1 MNPQHN
7 TISSWSL
14 KQEINARLGDFDLI
28 SLLRLLKLHHYDEQ
42 SLWFS
47 SHNNITSQNRLIES
61 VNIDGKQ
68 GYAFIELNIGILA
81 STGILPEHM
90 RKFMDRP
97 DVNEKQL
104 QQFFQLYDHLLIVSY
119 LGQLYPEIN
128 RHFFDN
134 WQHTVACYTHLQNMR
149 SKASLHWLLN
159 TAFPEFEVAIISSLS
174 NDNNFLSEP
183 ILGQMTLGE
192 ISAQEKET
200 TQLGFKFYMLLRPEW
215 NNQPFDWQVK
225 TKERIIEWIIPWLK
239 DFTIEVE
246 FYLSITR
253 SETHL
258 KLRQQSVLG
267 YDPFLQEGKKTKI
280 ESSNVANYTVLIHKQ
295 SLPEHSQHKPLQRE
309 WEDTWRIRV

>member
-1 MNPQHN
+1 MKHQPN
-7 TISSWSL
+7 TLSSWSL
-14 KQEINARLGDFDLI
+14 EQEINTRLGDFDLI

-47 SHNNITSQNRLIES
+47 SHNNIASQNRLIET
-61 VNIDGKQ
+61 VNIDEKK

-97 DVNEKQL
+97 DVNEQQL
-104 QQFFQLYDHLLIVSY
+104 QQFFKLYDHLLIVSY

-128 RHFFDN
+128 RNYFDS
-134 WQHTVACYTHLQNMR
+134 WQHTVACYTQLQNMR

-159 TAFPEFEVAIISSLS
+159 TAFPEFENAIFSILSHNNDIS
-174 NDNNFLSEP
+174 SEP
-183 ILGQMTLGE
+183 ILGQITLGQLT
-192 ISAQEKET
+192 STNQET
-200 TQLGFKFYMLLRPEW
+200 QQLGFKFYMQLRPEW
-215 NNQPFDWQVK
+215 NNQPFDWQAK
-225 TKERIIEWIIPWLK
+225 TKKRIIEWIIPWLK
-239 DFTIEVE
+239 DFSIEVE

-267 YDPFLQEGKKTKI
+267 YDPFYQKGKRT
-280 ESSNVANYTVLIHKQ
+280 SSGLFSTGNYTVLVHKQ
-295 SLPEHSQHKPLQRE
+295 RLPDQPQKKPLQTE